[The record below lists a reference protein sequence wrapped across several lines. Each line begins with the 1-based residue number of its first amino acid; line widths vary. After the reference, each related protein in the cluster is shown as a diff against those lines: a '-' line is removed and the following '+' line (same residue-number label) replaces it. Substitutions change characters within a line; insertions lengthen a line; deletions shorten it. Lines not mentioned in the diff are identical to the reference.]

1 MAVVSLEKIQAGE
14 VLAADVHD
22 SNGRLLIPAGKELA
36 DKHLNA
42 LRMWGVS
49 HCEIEGDGPDEDE
62 TAEIDPAVL
71 EEARGVVEALFVHN
85 DPLGDHPV
93 VALLRE
99 AALLRTAREL
109 ASRQV
114 EAVEPVEE
122 VAS

>member
-22 SNGRLLIPAGKELA
+22 SNGRLLIPAGKELG

-49 HCEIEGDGPDEDE
+49 HCEIEGDGPEEDE
-62 TAEIDPAVL
+62 TAEIDPAIL
-71 EEARGVVEALFVHN
+71 EEARRVVEALFVHN
-85 DPLGDHPV
+85 DAHGDHPV
-93 VALLRE
+93 VALLRD

-114 EAVEPVEE
+114 EPAEPVQEA
-122 VAS
+122 AS